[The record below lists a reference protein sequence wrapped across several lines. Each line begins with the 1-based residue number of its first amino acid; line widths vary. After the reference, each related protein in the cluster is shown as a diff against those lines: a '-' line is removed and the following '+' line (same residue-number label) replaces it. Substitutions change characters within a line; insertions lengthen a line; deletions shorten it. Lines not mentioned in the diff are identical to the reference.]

1 MKSKAVKVAVIGI
14 SILLILL
21 IAGIVYVKTLMNTN
35 TIYENIFINGVNVS
49 KMTVEQAE
57 TALKD
62 KFKYGELVLKKED
75 VELTQDLSQ
84 VGFSYDISESVK
96 KAYGIGRNGSFFGDI
111 FQVIG
116 LKTGKKENIEIE
128 TVESYDKLD
137 KFYEQVSKKVNR
149 PAKNATISIDGQGI
163 VVTDSETGFALDLE
177 KLKSDV
183 QTAIK
188 QSDDKSLIEV
198 TIPVSSTQPKIK
210 TEELKQI
217 NGLIASYSSEYI
229 QSNVERS
236 YNVALAASKVN
247 NQLIMP
253 GEEVSF
259 MNTLGYVSQ
268 KNGFKISKIIVN
280 NEFQDG
286 VGGGVCQVS
295 STLYNALLMGGVGIT
310 SRTNHT
316 FPIIYIPTGRD
327 ATVANDGPDLK
338 YKNNYDFPIFIKNY
352 AYNGHM
358 VSEVYGNV
366 EKAKKYEIYSE
377 ITSSTPPNVIYTNDN
392 TIEKGKEVVEDKGHI
407 GYTAVTY
414 RIINGQKL
422 VVSRDTYAMTPKK
435 VKVGTKEVTDD
446 KKTEDP
452 NAVKTNQEV
461 NPSNGTADNNVV
473 F

>member
-1 MKSKAVKVAVIGI
+1 MKRKNFKIAIIGI
-14 SILLILL
+14 SVLLILL
-21 IAGIVYVKTLMNTN
+21 IAGIVYIKAIMNTDK
-35 TIYENIFINGVNVS
+35 IYDNVYINDVDVS
-49 KMTVEQAE
+49 KMTVEEAE
-57 TALKD
+57 TVLNERF
-62 KFKYGELVLKKED
+62 KFGDLVLKKED

-111 FQVIG
+111 FQFIG
-116 LKTGKKENIEIE
+116 LKIGKKENIALE
-128 TVESYDKLD
+128 TKESFDKLD
-137 KFYEQVSKKVNR
+137 KFYEEVSQKVNR
-149 PAKNATISIDGQGI
+149 PAKNASISIEGQGI
-163 VVTDSETGFALDLE
+163 VVIDSETGFELDLE

-188 QSDDKSLIEV
+188 QAENKSLIEV
-198 TIPVSSTQPKIK
+198 TIPVTETQPKIK

-236 YNVALAASKVN
+236 YNVALAANKVN

-259 MNTLGYVSQ
+259 MDTLGHVSQ
-268 KNGFKISKIIVN
+268 QNGFKISKIIVN

-295 STLYNALLMGGVGIT
+295 STLYNALLMSGVGIT

-338 YKNNYDFPIFIKNY
+338 YKNNYDFPVFIKNY

-366 EKAKKYEIYSE
+366 EKAKRYDIQSE
-377 ITSSTPPNVIYTNDN
+377 ITSSTPPNVVYKNDN
-392 TIEKGKEVVEDKGHI
+392 TIEKGKEVVEDNGHT
-407 GYTAVTY
+407 GYTAVSY
-414 RIINGQKL
+414 RVLNGEKTII
-422 VVSRDTYAMTPKK
+422 SRDTYAMTPKI
-435 VKVGTKEVTDD
+435 VKVGTKEVKDE
-446 KKTEDP
+446 KKTDNQ
-452 NAVKTNQEV
+452 NAVQASQSVSPANAT
-461 NPSNGTADNNVV
+461 SDTNVV